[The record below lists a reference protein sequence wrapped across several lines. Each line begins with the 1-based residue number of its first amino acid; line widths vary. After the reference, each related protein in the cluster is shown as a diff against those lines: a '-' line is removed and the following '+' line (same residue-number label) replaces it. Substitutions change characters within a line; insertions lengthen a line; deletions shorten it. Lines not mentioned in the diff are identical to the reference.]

1 MTESI
6 KYAREELSFTE
17 ALDLLNPYVSEWF
30 RQKFKSLTPP
40 QKLALKPISEGENTL
55 ISSPTGTGKTLSAFL
70 MVISKLFDLAASGEL
85 EDQVYCLYVSPLKA
99 LGNDIHRN
107 LSEPLR
113 EIYSLASTR
122 NSQLPMIR
130 HLVRTGDTPSSVR
143 QAMLRKPPH
152 ILITTPE
159 SLAIMLN
166 APKFRFKLSGINW
179 VIVDEIHSLY
189 ESKRG
194 THLSL
199 SLERLS
205 NLVDKEPVRIGLSA
219 TIHPLEEVAK
229 FLVGYN
235 EDGRLRNCVIVD
247 ASYVKKKDLLVL
259 SPVEDLIYTPA
270 SVVSEEMYKMLLYLI
285 RSHRTTLIFTNTRSG
300 TERVSFHLKHLGE
313 KATLLGEDVGAHHS
327 SLSRDVRLDVE
338 QKLKEG
344 KLKAVVSS
352 TSLELGIDIGYI
364 DLVVQLGSPK
374 SVTRCLQRVGRSG
387 HKLHDTVKGRF
398 ICMDRDDLV
407 EVAVMVREAYRNR
420 LDRTRMPR
428 NCLDVLAQHIVGMA
442 IERKWDA
449 IEAYKLVRRAYPYR
463 ELSWE
468 DFEEVLKYL
477 SGGYQTLEKFKVYG
491 KIWYDPEE
499 KVFGR
504 RGKYARVIY
513 SLNIGTIPDHVAVK
527 VYGEDGSYIGKIEE
541 EFLERLVPGDR
552 FVLGGK
558 VYEFVRARGMK
569 AYVKPAFDM
578 KPTVPSWFSEMLPL
592 SFDLAIQISK
602 FREDYFKK
610 LEAGMDEEEIER
622 YVENFRVEEKAA
634 KAIHRYLKL
643 QYQFLRSIGV
653 KNPRPYA
660 KIYIENYLDEYGRRN
675 IIFHTLFGRR
685 VNDALSRAYAYVL
698 GRKINRNVG
707 VTVTDNGFS
716 LIVPANVKID
726 WGFLREVT
734 SKNIRELLEQV
745 VGKTELMARRFR
757 HCAARAFMIL
767 RNYKGH
773 EIKVSRQQISAAK
786 LLEICREIPNFPIV
800 KETFREITEDL
811 MDVENAVK
819 VLKMLESGRISFHL
833 LPELSV
839 PSPFAH
845 NIVLQGL
852 SDVIL
857 MEDKRSMLE
866 RFHRQVLSIIS
877 EKHVVKGQQAIS
889 LS

>member
-6 KYAREELSFTE
+6 RYARAELSFNE
-17 ALDLLNPYVSEWF
+17 ALDLLNPYVSKWF

-40 QKLALKPISEGENTL
+40 QKLALKPISEGKNTL

-70 MVISKLFDLAASGEL
+70 MIISKLFDLAASDKL
-85 EDQVYCLYVSPLKA
+85 EDQVYCLYISPLKA

-107 LSEPLR
+107 LSEPLS
-113 EIYSLASTR
+113 EIYNLASIR
-122 NSQLPMIR
+122 NSELPMIR

-143 QAMLRKPPH
+143 QSMLRRPPH

-166 APKFRFKLSGINW
+166 APKFRLKLSGIRW
-179 VIVDEIHSLY
+179 VIVDEIHSLC

-199 SLERLS
+199 SLERLTY
-205 NLVDKEPVRIGLSA
+205 LTDKEPVRIGLSA

-229 FLVGYN
+229 FLVGYH
-235 EDGRLRNCVIVD
+235 EDGRPRSCVIVD

-259 SPVEDLIYTPA
+259 SPVEDLIHTPA
-270 SVVSEEMYKMLLYLI
+270 QKVSNEMYRMLLDLI

-300 TERVSFHLKHLGE
+300 TERVSFHLRHLGE
-313 KATLLGEDVGAHHS
+313 EATLLENDIGAHHS

-338 QKLKEG
+338 RKLKEG

-407 EVAVMVREAYRNR
+407 EVAVMAREAYRNR
-420 LDRTRMPR
+420 LDRTRIPR

-449 IEAYKLVRRAYPYR
+449 VEAYKLVRRAYPYR

-610 LEAGMDEEEIER
+610 LEAGMDEEELER
-622 YVENFRVEEKAA
+622 YVENFRVESKAA

-653 KNPRPYA
+653 KTPRPYT

-716 LIVPANVKID
+716 LIVSANVKIE

-734 SKNIRELLEQV
+734 SKNIREILEQA

-819 VLKMLESGRISFHL
+819 ILKMLESGRMVFHL
-833 LPELSV
+833 LPELTV

-866 RFHRQVLSIIS
+866 RFHKQVLSIIS
-877 EKHVVKGQQAIS
+877 EERVVRGQQAIS
-889 LS
+889 LL